1 MDKKWGLA
9 KAFIISFIVIVCI
22 VISIA
27 WKMNSIGKNNEVVF
41 VIQEFKYIP
50 LEYMEEYLI
59 NMIIINNI
67 NYIIKLLIFLVIGIF
82 LIILLVAHCMKIEKE
97 NKIKQIR
104 NLIFVTL
111 ISIVFLFS
119 INIVINIQGE
129 KIHVPISMILEFE
142 ISENDKEK
150 IENILNETD
159 GIIEYKHIS
168 SEERF
173 RKNER
178 YIWRRNFIRI

>member
-59 NMIIINNI
+59 NMIIINNV

-129 KIHVPISMILEFE
+129 KIHVPISIILESK
-142 ISENDKEK
+142 ISEEDKEK
-150 IENILNETD
+150 IENILSDTEE
-159 GIIEYKHIS
+159 IIEYKCIS

-173 RKNER
+173 RRDEKYME
-178 YIWRRNFIRI
+178 RRNFIEI